1 MTMTHLPS
9 NKNPASLGWPS
20 YRIESYQC
28 AFLAKK
34 TTKFSTWIM
43 FFSYG
48 LTRICLFWSYV
59 GGYPK
64 CQDCQQSV
72 ASLEDAGCGNFQ
84 YHFLALPSESTTD
97 LLARYDAWPLLSY
110 FCLARAVLPF
120 AALYPRL
127 GTMPKHA
134 NYAGQQIMFPLQSQ
148 WTYCVCRNIFEC
160 QIPIVSAFGKLS
172 SQYLVCYLFFFPWGL
187 LHVNTPLCFPAIWV
201 WFKKWNP
208 KIHWFIIFCPKWYK
222 LAMLVLFVCLC
233 LLHLGAS
240 LPLCMYY
247 THMIYTYIY
256 IYIHIYTHLYI
267 YIYI

>member
-1 MTMTHLPS
+1 MTMTPTCQATKTLLHLDDHPT
-9 NKNPASLGWPS
+9 
-20 YRIESYQC
+20 ESYQC

-43 FFSYG
+43 FFSYW
-48 LTRICLFWSYV
+48 LTRICLFWFYV

-134 NYAGQQIMFPLQSQ
+134 NYAGQQIMFPLQGQ
-148 WTYCVCRNIFEC
+148 WTYCVCRIIFEC
-160 QIPIVSAFGKLS
+160 QIPVVSAFGKLS
-172 SQYLVCYLFFFPWGL
+172 SQYLVCYLFF
-187 LHVNTPLCFPAIWV
+187 PLRVITC
-201 WFKKWNP
+201 
-208 KIHWFIIFCPKWYK
+208 
-222 LAMLVLFVCLC
+222 
-233 LLHLGAS
+233 
-240 LPLCMYY
+240 
-247 THMIYTYIY
+247 
-256 IYIHIYTHLYI
+256 
-267 YIYI
+267 